1 MIMAML
7 FHELATNAAK
17 YGSLSSPTGTVS
29 INWSLSGG
37 ILELYWR
44 ESDGPT
50 VTPPTHRGFG
60 TRLLSQALDR
70 YRGSVETTFE
80 PTGVTCKLTAMLPE
94 DIPHIAEVS
103 PANKLAEIESA
114 TE

>member
-60 TRLLSQALDR
+60 TRLLSQALDQ

-80 PTGVTCKLTAMLPE
+80 ATGVTCKLTVMLPE
-94 DIPHIAEVS
+94 DIPHIAEES
-103 PANKLAEIESA
+103 PANKMAEIEST